1 MTDFELTETDRLLM
15 TTKQVRKRLDLTK
28 EVPIKTVLE
37 CIEVASRAPIG
48 GNAQVNRWMLVNDP
62 KTKEALAD
70 LYRREG
76 TAYLE
81 NGKKQV
87 KRKRFW
93 KIKR

>member
-1 MTDFELTETDRLLM
+1 M

-81 NGKKQV
+81 NRKNKLKKWGATQPNA
-87 KRKRFW
+87 RLSTPLYTY
-93 KIKR
+93 